1 MGIPV
6 ARIELLDEVQVD
18 AINQYSNFNYPLKP
32 TLFFEFHGTESW
44 VQEQSEMVKEISSE
58 EGGSDFQWSTN
69 EQERQKLWE
78 ARHNAYYAALAM
90 RPGTKGWPTD
100 VCVPISR
107 LAECILETRKDIDQE
122 GLTVP
127 IVGHVGDGNFHL
139 LFMIDPENEKEDL
152 KRYQPLNDR
161 LVERTL
167 RMGGTCTGE
176 HGIGSGKLKYMQS
189 EHGES
194 LELMRKIKHAYDP
207 ENLMNPGKVI
217 PAL

>member
-1 MGIPV
+1 
-6 ARIELLDEVQVD
+6 
-18 AINQYSNFNYPLKP
+18 
-32 TLFFEFHGTESW
+32 
-44 VQEQSEMVKEISSE
+44 
-58 EGGSDFQWSTN
+58 
-69 EQERQKLWE
+69 
-78 ARHNAYYAALAM
+78 
-90 RPGTKGWPTD
+90 
-100 VCVPISR
+100 
-107 LAECILETRKDIDQE
+107 
-122 GLTVP
+122 
-127 IVGHVGDGNFHL
+127 
-139 LFMIDPENEKEDL
+139 MIDPENEKEDL

-217 PAL
+217 PEL

>member
-1 MGIPV
+1 
-6 ARIELLDEVQVD
+6 
-18 AINQYSNFNYPLKP
+18 
-32 TLFFEFHGTESW
+32 
-44 VQEQSEMVKEISSE
+44 MVKEISSE
-58 EGGSDFQWSTN
+58 EGGSDFQWSSR

-107 LAECILETRKDIDQE
+107 LAECILETRQDIDQE

-139 LFMIDPENEKEDL
+139 LFMIDPENEEEDL
-152 KRYQPLNDR
+152 NRYQPLNDR

-176 HGIGSGKLKYMQS
+176 HGIGSGKLKYMQA

-194 LELMRKIKHAYDP
+194 LELMRKIKQAYDP

-217 PAL
+217 PTL

>member
-1 MGIPV
+1 
-6 ARIELLDEVQVD
+6 
-18 AINQYSNFNYPLKP
+18 
-32 TLFFEFHGTESW
+32 
-44 VQEQSEMVKEISSE
+44 
-58 EGGSDFQWSTN
+58 
-69 EQERQKLWE
+69 
-78 ARHNAYYAALAM
+78 M

-107 LAECILETRKDIDQE
+107 LAECILETRKYIDQE

-139 LFMIDPENEKEDL
+139 LFMIDPENEEEDL
-152 KRYQPLNDR
+152 NRYQPLNDR

-176 HGIGSGKLKYMQS
+176 HGIGSGKLKYMQT

-194 LELMRKIKHAYDP
+194 LELMRKIKQAYDP
-207 ENLMNPGKVI
+207 DNLMNPGKVI

>member
-1 MGIPV
+1 MGFHI
-6 ARIELLDEVQVD
+6 
-18 AINQYSNFNYPLKP
+18 S
-32 TLFFEFHGTESW
+32 LFYFRG
-44 VQEQSEMVKEISSE
+44 I
-58 EGGSDFQWSTN
+58 
-69 EQERQKLWE
+69 
-78 ARHNAYYAALAM
+78 A
-90 RPGTKGWPTD
+90 TD

-107 LAECILETRKDIDQE
+107 LAECILETRQDIDQE

-176 HGIGSGKLKYMQS
+176 HLSLIHIS
-189 EHGES
+189 EPT
-194 LELMRKIKHAYDP
+194 RPY
-207 ENLMNPGKVI
+207 
-217 PAL
+217 